1 MEKEIINNIFEF
13 IKKNDNKNKPLRW
26 KLINNEPLTKEELT
40 IKGDLYLDD
49 SEITSL
55 PKGLKIW
62 GDLSLWGC
70 DKIKSLPEE
79 LEVGGWLNLENCTSL
94 TSLPEGLKVRYNL
107 DIKNTVLAELSDD
120 ELFKMIEP
128 NGYIKRGIER

>member
-1 MEKEIINNIFEF
+1 MEKETIRSIFKFLEKEENRKTP
-13 IKKNDNKNKPLRW
+13 IVW
-26 KLINNEPLTKEELT
+26 KLLSNEPFTKEELT
-40 IKGDLYLDD
+40 IKGDLYLED
-49 SEITSL
+49 SNITLL

-120 ELFKMIEP
+120 ELFKMIGP
-128 NGYIKRGIER
+128 NGYIKRGIFR